1 MSTDNAVE
9 IWRTEK
15 LTDYIL
21 RDLDRRVKRDKSTK
35 LSVFFTS
42 LSAYLPDPVNLFL
55 KGPSGVG
62 KTYNVVETVGYF
74 PQGPEGDI
82 WFLGGLSPKALI
94 HDHGE
99 LLNKDGEPLDLTER
113 PVKPKKRHYKEE
125 AEYQE
130 AYERYKEKMKAWVEE
145 IRNSYTLID
154 LTHKILVF
162 LESPEYNTFKMLFP
176 ILSHDTERIEYR
188 FTDKT
193 SRGQL
198 RTSRVVIQG
207 WPATI
212 FLSTDRKYMEELSTR
227 SFTATPEASQEKIID
242 ANVLTN
248 LKASFPWQYNHETE
262 ETETIKKLVS
272 SIKNQFSNGVDVVV
286 PFPNLHEL
294 FPKEIIRDMRDFAHF
309 IQLMKTV
316 TALNLYQRPFMK
328 RGNSKFIIS
337 TVEDVRK
344 TLEIYCEVFETTR
357 TGTEQRILTFYHEIV
372 KPKDTWYL
380 KELTAKYNEEHNRK
394 ASSETIRRVLLRLS
408 EIGYVDV
415 RKDDEDKRLNI
426 YEPLV
431 KEEEMSTIKHNL
443 EMWTLSKEELEKGF
457 KTWRKNILHKTP
469 FYYYENLGENTWG
482 EHEIKDIF
490 SFIFG
495 EGLCRIVSN
504 EDLRLK
510 TEKKPESIHIP
521 EICGVVDNS
530 NGEQVSGE
538 GETCPKPSE
547 KNITVEKPV
556 PDGKAEAPS
565 KSLRVPPG
573 ATEYMKYLTIGNEK
587 LIQCLICDKM
597 GKSFYTSNVD
607 DMTLHVQRVH
617 GKLSFQPEPEAVVV
631 AT

>member
-1 MSTDNAVE
+1 MSIDKAVQV
-9 IWRTEK
+9 WRTEK
-15 LTDYIL
+15 LIDYVL
-21 RDLDRRVKRDKSTK
+21 RDLGRRVKRDKSTK
-35 LSVFFTS
+35 LSVFFTG

-62 KTYNVVETVGYF
+62 KTYNVVETLRYF
-74 PQGPEGDI
+74 PQGSGGDV

-94 HDHGE
+94 HDYGQ
-99 LLNKDGEPLDLTER
+99 LLNKDGEPLDLTEK

-125 AEYQE
+125 AEYRE
-130 AYERYKEKMKAWVEE
+130 AYELYKEEMKAWVDE

-162 LESPEYNTFKMLFP
+162 LESPEYKTFKMLFP
-176 ILSHDTERIEYR
+176 ILSHDTKRIEYR

-248 LKASFPWQYNHETE
+248 MKASFPWQYNHETE

-316 TALNLYQRPFMK
+316 TALNLCQRPFMK
-328 RGNSKFIIS
+328 KDDRKFIIS

-372 KPKDTWYL
+372 KTKDTWYL
-380 KELTAKYNEEHNRK
+380 KELTAKYNDGHNRK
-394 ASSETIRRVLLRLS
+394 ASSETLRRMLLRLS

-431 KEEEMSTIKHNL
+431 KEEEMSIIKHNL
-443 EMWTLSKEELEKGF
+443 EMWTLSKAELAKGF

-482 EHEIKDIF
+482 EHEIGDIF

-521 EICGVVDNS
+521 EMCGVVDNS

-547 KNITVEKPV
+547 KNITLEKRVPPV
-556 PDGKAEAPS
+556 KAEVLP

-573 ATEYMKYLTIGNEK
+573 ADEYMKHVTLGKENM
-587 LIQCLICDKM
+587 IQCCICEKV
-597 GKSFYTSNVD
+597 KKCFYTNNVD
-607 DMTLHVQRVH
+607 DMVLHVQRIH
-617 GKLSFQPEPEAVVV
+617 RKLSFSTEPGKAVVV
-631 AT
+631 